1 MQKMQSTCTG
11 KTPNNSLQHN
21 DLQRQKMQKCI
32 TDLLVRVHFCSL
44 YIYIIPIY
52 ILYIYNKYNPVKP
65 RKIKQIQG
73 KVISAFL
80 HFPSCRPSRNFY
92 TPPSGHTQHPT
103 NPSFSDG
110 GGPPSVANPVA
121 PATRRQAN
129 PIPNSQP
136 PNCSQNSCPNRIQ
149 QPLPSTVSSRLPVRP
164 SACAREFRGFRPRKK
179 SHFSALTN
187 PSPWVMIDIDN
198 RRGRGKFQPKAI
210 EPNEAHAQKS
220 VRNNG
225 VHNLG

>member
-1 MQKMQSTCTG
+1 MKYLCTLSWKFIHFFRVKTCDTFRKSVKSRYAISSSCRNTADSRSCSWAGGLTLKDFADMQKMQKMQSTCTG

-92 TPPSGHTQHPT
+92 TPPSGHTQRPN
-103 NPSFSDG
+103 NP
-110 GGPPSVANPVA
+110 
-121 PATRRQAN
+121 
-129 PIPNSQP
+129 
-136 PNCSQNSCPNRIQ
+136 
-149 QPLPSTVSSRLPVRP
+149 
-164 SACAREFRGFRPRKK
+164 
-179 SHFSALTN
+179 
-187 PSPWVMIDIDN
+187 
-198 RRGRGKFQPKAI
+198 
-210 EPNEAHAQKS
+210 
-220 VRNNG
+220 
-225 VHNLG
+225 